1 MTCLLLYDSMEL
13 YVSTCSIKPRVILI
27 DSLRELANSK
37 PLFVLLMLMLEI
49 LDHMYRAYLLNN
61 PFFLNLWNVKFCSGE
76 QCNPWQPMDSLYKIR
91 KNNRAGLFHK
101 ISSVLSVNVSIWV
114 FYFINDLLSSGYL

>member
-1 MTCLLLYDSMEL
+1 MEL

-76 QCNPWQPMDSLYKIR
+76 QCNPWASTACIRYEKPISQDFISLIR
-91 KNNRAGLFHK
+91 KRFDMGFLFYK
-101 ISSVLSVNVSIWV
+101 
-114 FYFINDLLSSGYL
+114 